1 MTINTAYKF
10 YSDPGH
16 GWMAVSFKN
25 FFAVGAKLED
35 VSNFSYARGKT
46 LYLEEDCD
54 AGVFIKA
61 FEKKMGHSVV
71 FVEKYNERTP
81 IRSYKSLY
89 QNGVRE
95 AILAGQAV

>member
-1 MTINTAYKF
+1 MTINTGYKF

-16 GWMAVSFKN
+16 GWLAVSFKN

-61 FEKKMGHSVV
+61 FREKMGTDPV
-71 FVEKYNERTP
+71 FFEKFHERTA
-81 IRSYKSLY
+81 IRSYQPLFFI
-89 QNGVRE
+89 GVRE
-95 AILAGQAV
+95 NIAAGQAV

>member
-1 MTINTAYKF
+1 MSINVAYKF

-16 GWMAVSFKN
+16 GWLAVSFKN

-35 VSNFSYARGKT
+35 VSNYSYARGKM

-61 FEKKMGHSVV
+61 FREKMGIEPV
-71 FVEKYNERTP
+71 FVEKYHDRTP

-89 QNGVRE
+89 QNGIRE
-95 AILAGQAV
+95 TVIAGETV